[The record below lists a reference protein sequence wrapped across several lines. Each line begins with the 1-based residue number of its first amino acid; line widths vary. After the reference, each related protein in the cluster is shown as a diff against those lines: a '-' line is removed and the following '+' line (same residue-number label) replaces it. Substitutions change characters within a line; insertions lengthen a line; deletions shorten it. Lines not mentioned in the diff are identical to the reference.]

1 MMGLFVSV
9 SSFAQSHSDR
19 ISVGAGALYQRGL
32 DATIS
37 WEHETRYHN
46 AWEYFING
54 YIKWDECASCG
65 HVCPES
71 FWNNY
76 RTWGV
81 GAAYKPCVARGRNWH
96 RDRIQDTHFKE
107 IATMKILHIICATL
121 MAVAFAS
128 CDEHRDFPD
137 TAMKTCDILCTDGKV
152 VRFEEVKS
160 QNKTPIAV
168 VFYVNQ
174 NEDIQGTGY
183 AVYLKDIE
191 PFAYSD
197 SLGLKHNTSAD
208 ITAFDGNGNTH
219 AMYSSGTSP
228 AASAVF
234 DMWQYGQ
241 SAYIPSV
248 AQIKLLYQ
256 ARSAVNT
263 YIRKCG
269 GDVIPDNPDECWYW
283 TSTEVKDQE
292 TAKAWLYSLASGALQ
307 ETPKTQAH
315 KVRPIITLYN

>member
-1 MMGLFVSV
+1 
-9 SSFAQSHSDR
+9 
-19 ISVGAGALYQRGL
+19 
-32 DATIS
+32 
-37 WEHETRYHN
+37 
-46 AWEYFING
+46 
-54 YIKWDECASCG
+54 
-65 HVCPES
+65 
-71 FWNNY
+71 
-76 RTWGV
+76 
-81 GAAYKPCVARGRNWH
+81 
-96 RDRIQDTHFKE
+96 
-107 IATMKILHIICATL
+107 MKILNIICATL
-121 MAVAFAS
+121 MTVAFAS

-183 AVYLKDIE
+183 AVYLRDIE

-197 SLGLKHNTSAD
+197 SLGMKHNTSAD
-208 ITAFDGNGNTH
+208 IAAFDGNGNTH
-219 AMYSSGTSP
+219 AMYSTGTSP

-307 ETPKTQAH
+307 ETPKIQAH